1 MGLIYRQ
8 TDRRREVDRIWHMEE
23 EGTEGR
29 QARESNG
36 GRSFRQVREGW
47 RGKQTER
54 EIQKRSKGL
63 RGRQCESDR
72 ERGG

>member
-54 EIQKRSKGL
+54 ERDTKKEQGIE
-63 RGRQCESDR
+63 RQTV
-72 ERGG
+72 